1 MAVPQQ
7 PSDIATEL
15 AQRGAVD
22 QAYAVLSRAV
32 EDGDATAAMLLAGWR
47 MAGTLIRRD
56 LAAARELYGLAA
68 ALGAD
73 EAEPVFIALLANGA
87 GGTPRDWTRA
97 LTLLR
102 RRAVRD
108 PLARRQ
114 ADLLDAMAL
123 DGDGNPLNRPP
134 VTNLPAAAG
143 MWHAPRFL
151 TAAECRYVTDR
162 AAPMLQ
168 PATVVDPQTG
178 AMVQHPVR
186 RAHATSFPF
195 VQEDMVIHA
204 LNRRIAAAAGHAV
217 DHGEPLQVLGYG
229 PGHEYR
235 LHSDALPP
243 GGNQRVSTV
252 LIVLKADF
260 TGGATTFPKLGYEWR
275 GKLGEAL
282 HFPCLD
288 AAGQPDQR
296 MWHAGLPVAQGVK
309 LIASRWI
316 RAAPLDLAG
325 PLGRPF

>member
-1 MAVPQQ
+1 MAVTQQ

-15 AQRGAVD
+15 AQRGALD
-22 QAYAVLSRAV
+22 QAYALLLRAID
-32 EDGDATAAMLLAGWR
+32 DGDAGAATLLAGWR
-47 MAGTLIRRD
+47 MAGHLIRRD
-56 LAAARELYGLAA
+56 LAAARDLYERAA

-73 EAEPVFIALLANGA
+73 AAEPVFIALLANGA
-87 GGTPRDWTRA
+87 GGTSRDWTRA

-108 PLARRQ
+108 ALARRQ
-114 ADLLDAMAL
+114 VELIDAMAL
-123 DGDGNPLNRPP
+123 DRDGDPLHRPP
-134 VTNLPAAAG
+134 GTPLPAASG
-143 MWHAPRFL
+143 MWHASGFL
-151 TAAECRYVTDR
+151 TAAECRYVADR

-168 PATVVDPQTG
+168 PATVIDPQTG

-204 LNRRIAAAAGHAV
+204 LNRRIAAAAAHAV

-229 PGHEYR
+229 AGHEYR

-243 GGNQRVSTV
+243 GENQRVSTV

-260 TGGATTFPKLGYEWR
+260 TGGATAFPKLGYEWR
-275 GKLGEAL
+275 GQLGDAL
-282 HFPCLD
+282 HFPSLD
-288 AAGQPDQR
+288 AAGRPDGR
-296 MWHAGLPVAQGVK
+296 MWHAGLPVTQGVK

-325 PLGRPF
+325 PPGRPF